1 MKENNTYH
9 EGMEGTNLP
18 ESLRVN
24 PFSVPTDYFET
35 LTSTIT
41 AQIGLEGKVPPEAQA
56 FSVPDAYF
64 GQLTKRI
71 TAQVALAK
79 PDEEAQSWSTPKG
92 YFETLQDNIQSRI
105 KVETI
110 VQKQESFVTA
120 ARYFETL
127 QDNIQ
132 SRIKVEATV
141 QKQESFVAPAGYF
154 ESLSERIQS
163 KVFEDNLRSTIA
175 VDGFSAPALYFEKLS
190 ANITA
195 KVKATSAKTV
205 VEDKPVRRMYAQR
218 WIQYVAAACVATVI
232 GTASYNAVIEHDE
245 VDVTETHLASIEEE
259 EIVNYLTSSKG
270 NDDLLYIMEY
280 IYQPAESEGVCSKIK
295 EDDIE
300 DYLNYTL

>member
-105 KVETI
+105 KVE
-110 VQKQESFVTA
+110 
-120 ARYFETL
+120 
-127 QDNIQ
+127 
-132 SRIKVEATV
+132 ATV

-195 KVKATSAKTV
+195 KVKATSAETV

>member
-9 EGMEGTNLP
+9 EGMEGANLP

-41 AQIGLEGKVPPEAQA
+41 AQIGLEGKVPPEAQT

-64 GQLTKRI
+64 GQLTERI
-71 TAQVALAK
+71 TAQVAFAK
-79 PDEEAQSWSTPKG
+79 PDEEAQSWSTPEG
-92 YFETLQDNIQSRI
+92 YFETLQDTIQSRI

-110 VQKQESFVTA
+110 AQ
-120 ARYFETL
+120 
-127 QDNIQ
+127 
-132 SRIKVEATV
+132 
-141 QKQESFVAPAGYF
+141 QESFVAPTGYF
-154 ESLSERIQS
+154 ESLGERIQG
-163 KVFEDNLRSTIA
+163 KVFEDNLRSTVA
-175 VDGFSAPALYFEKLS
+175 VDGFTAPTLYFEKLT
-190 ANITA
+190 ANISA
-195 KVKATSAKTV
+195 KVKATSAETV

-218 WIQYVAAACVATVI
+218 WIQYAAAACVATVL
-232 GTASYNAVIEHDE
+232 GTASYNAVIEHNE
-245 VDVTETHLASIEEE
+245 VDVTETHLAAIEEE

>member
-110 VQKQESFVTA
+110 VQKLESFVT
-120 ARYFETL
+120 
-127 QDNIQ
+127 
-132 SRIKVEATV
+132 
-141 QKQESFVAPAGYF
+141 PAGYF

-195 KVKATSAKTV
+195 KVKATSAETV
-205 VEDKPVRRMYAQR
+205 MEDKPVRRMYAQR
-218 WIQYVAAACVATVI
+218 WIQYVAAACVATVL

>member
-9 EGMEGTNLP
+9 EGMEGANLP

-41 AQIGLEGKVPPEAQA
+41 AQIGLEGKVPPEAHA

-64 GQLTKRI
+64 GQLTERI

-79 PDEEAQSWSTPKG
+79 PDEETQSWSTPEG
-92 YFETLQDNIQSRI
+92 YFETLQDTIQSRI

-110 VQKQESFVTA
+110 VQQ
-120 ARYFETL
+120 
-127 QDNIQ
+127 
-132 SRIKVEATV
+132 
-141 QKQESFVAPAGYF
+141 QKSFVAPAGYF
-154 ESLSERIQS
+154 ESLGERIQG
-163 KVFEDNLRSTIA
+163 KVFEDNLRNIVA
-175 VDGFSAPALYFEKLS
+175 ADGFSVPTLYFEKLT

-195 KVKATSAKTV
+195 KVKATSSKTV
-205 VEDKPVRRMYAQR
+205 VEDKPVRRLHAQR
-218 WIQYVAAACVATVI
+218 WIQYAAAACVATVL
-232 GTASYNAVIEHDE
+232 GTASYNAVIEHNE
-245 VDVTETHLASIEEE
+245 VDVTETHLAAIEEE

-270 NDDLLYIMEY
+270 NDDLFYIMEY